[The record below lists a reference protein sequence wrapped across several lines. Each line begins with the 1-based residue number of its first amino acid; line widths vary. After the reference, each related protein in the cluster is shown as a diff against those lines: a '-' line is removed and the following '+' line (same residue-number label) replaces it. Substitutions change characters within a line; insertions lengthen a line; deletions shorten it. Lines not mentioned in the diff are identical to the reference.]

1 MLKRNTGPGKWGQ
14 VRTRGMRGPRGV
26 TTLALVLCCA
36 SCVSAFN
43 IPMLGSGRISSP
55 AGVFAPASCQHPR
68 APLSRGGTRPGAR
81 CGRWGALR
89 MSSDEDGGS
98 SRWSSLQQV
107 EFYYGDESEV
117 PAAEEGVGA
126 AARNLGRVEEI
137 GPRTDALPRTPPIS
151 TASLRDK
158 LQCSL
163 APPCFLLSISQP
175 PRGCNC

>member
-1 MLKRNTGPGKWGQ
+1 M
-14 VRTRGMRGPRGV
+14 RTRAMRGPRGV
-26 TTLALVLCCA
+26 ATLALVLCCA
-36 SCVSAFN
+36 SCVSAFS
-43 IPMLGSGRISSP
+43 IPTFGSGRIFSP
-55 AGVFAPASCQHPR
+55 AGVSAPPSCQHPR

-163 APPCFLLSISQP
+163 SPPCFFLSISQP